1 MVDCEQSAVT
11 KHLEFITYVNEA
23 FVKIIIEMLGTCVEN
38 PATIRVGDVNIL
50 IHEWSRLQWVLNNCF
65 HT

>member
-23 FVKIIIEMLGTCVEN
+23 FVKIIIEMLGTGVEN
-38 PATIRVGDVNIL
+38 PSYYMCR
-50 IHEWSRLQWVLNNCF
+50 RC
-65 HT
+65 